1 MDFLNAQ
8 EKVQLQRILAKISG
22 LQTASERSD
31 FLSICSLRN
40 YCSSISFDRST
51 DKFVSS
57 LIVELSKFEIISG
70 NSKKLGLVVLL
81 EYINELG
88 EYELSLSPE
97 DRNFIQYVVNKWE
110 QFKKQSP
117 VQKNSQQPNQSTSS
131 QPPIQR
137 QVNIQ
142 PPVGNRPKSV
152 ETTTNNR
159 SNSPVRRRQNSTQPS
174 IDTVRYTVTIVKK
187 IWFILVFIVIIWS
200 VIGYFSQPKISDV
213 PSSQMLS
220 FLIIYGSLG
229 GVCSGVLGGWLALK
243 LVAPS
248 IQLETSLIYSVIKMI
263 AVAIGWTM
271 VGMLA
276 YNSNMLQEHGQLI
289 GFMFGI
295 LIAIVIIGW
304 LNLIR
309 YRA

>member
-31 FLSICSLRN
+31 FLTICSLRN
-40 YCSSISFDRST
+40 YCSSISFDCST

-57 LIVELSKFEIISG
+57 LIVQLSKFKIISG

-88 EYELSLSPE
+88 EYEIGLSPE
-97 DRNFIQYVVNKWE
+97 DRDFIQYVINKWE
-110 QFKKQSP
+110 QSKKQSP
-117 VQKNSQQPNQSTSS
+117 VPKNSQQPPQSTSS

-142 PPVGNRPKSV
+142 PPVSNRPKSV
-152 ETTTNNR
+152 QTTTNNR
-159 SNSPVRRRQNSTQPS
+159 PNSPARRRQNSAQPS
-174 IDTVRYTVTIVKK
+174 VDTVRYTVIIVKK

-200 VIGYFSQPKISDV
+200 VVGYFSQSLIDV
-213 PSSQMLS
+213 PSNQMLS
-220 FLIIYGSLG
+220 VLIIYGFLG
-229 GVCSGVLGGWLALK
+229 GICSGLLGGWLALK

-248 IQLETSLIYSVIKMI
+248 IQLETSLIYSAIKMI

-271 VGMLA
+271 VGKLA
-276 YNSNMLQEHGQLI
+276 YNSNMLREQGPLI

-309 YRA
+309 HRA